1 MGKITSQRN
10 GCDDIKGNNLFSA
23 DQIEGI
29 EMSGGGD
36 EEIGDENL

>member
-1 MGKITSQRN
+1 MWKITRHSL

-29 EMSGGGD
+29 EMSGGD